1 MSLDKFHA
9 VEIHFCLALC
19 VGSRTG
25 HCLFDTE
32 GKAQVCMKEIQH
44 FGMHL
49 STHKFSFPLRMQK
62 LNEVIN
68 RFRQTVREYSTEQKL
83 QTLPQQHA

>member
-1 MSLDKFHA
+1 MSLEKFHA

-19 VGSRTG
+19 VGTWTG

-44 FGMHL
+44 FGTHL
-49 STHKFSFPLRMQK
+49 STDNFSFPFSLRTGF
-62 LNEVIN
+62 VC
-68 RFRQTVREYSTEQKL
+68 RS
-83 QTLPQQHA
+83 